1 VDCRIVC
8 KTEGYKGTEYEG
20 QSLDNIISGIARISS
35 SREVNELFS
44 ESDKLLN
51 YCIKNAHWSIF
62 DQADLTFQITTSMPI
77 GEQCIRHQ
85 SFDFQKFSGRYAKFN
100 NSLEPLEFRLQGK
113 TNRQVGEEAIIPTI
127 NGNNAFI
134 ELDKVFAQIHDCYNQ
149 LTEQQVALET
159 ARFILPLL
167 TSTTFYMKG
176 SIRSWIT
183 FLNVRLHSHAQK
195 EIIQLATKIKELFI
209 EECPII
215 SKALY
220 NFEDADK
227 MYILDR
233 IVLEKYGVFQM
244 IKDNEYKKIK

>member
-1 VDCRIVC
+1 MEVRLVT
-8 KTEGYKGTEYEG
+8 KTQGVIGSEYEG
-20 QSLDNIISGIARISS
+20 KSIDEIIAGIARISS
-35 SREVNELFS
+35 SREVNELF
-44 ESDKLLN
+44 EEPYKLLN

-62 DQADLTFQITTSMPI
+62 DQADLTFHITTSFPI
-77 GEQCIRHQ
+77 GEQCIRHK
-85 SFDFQKFSGRYAKFN
+85 SFEFQKFSGRYAKFD
-100 NSLEPLEFRLQGK
+100 NSLENLEFRLQGK
-113 TNRQVGEEAIIPTI
+113 TNRQVGEEAVVPTI
-127 NGNNAFI
+127 NGNNAFL
-134 ELDKVFAQIHDCYNQ
+134 ELDKIFAQIHDAYGQ

-195 EIIQLATKIKELFI
+195 EIITLANGIREIFTQ
-209 EECPII
+209 ECPII

-220 NFEDADK
+220 DFEDADK

-244 IKDNEYKKIK
+244 IKDNNFKKLK

>member
-1 VDCRIVC
+1 
-8 KTEGYKGTEYEG
+8 
-20 QSLDNIISGIARISS
+20 
-35 SREVNELFS
+35 
-44 ESDKLLN
+44 
-51 YCIKNAHWSIF
+51 
-62 DQADLTFQITTSMPI
+62 
-77 GEQCIRHQ
+77 
-85 SFDFQKFSGRYAKFN
+85 
-100 NSLEPLEFRLQGK
+100 
-113 TNRQVGEEAIIPTI
+113 
-127 NGNNAFI
+127 
-134 ELDKVFAQIHDCYNQ
+134 
-149 LTEQQVALET
+149 
-159 ARFILPLL
+159 
-167 TSTTFYMKG
+167 MKG